1 MAAGGTPGNVQ
12 VGPGRIYVAAIG
24 TTEPASASAALPSAW
39 RAVGYT
45 EDGSE
50 FQSETTSEPV
60 EVAEEL
66 DPIRYENTRRLSNFV
81 FSMAESTGKNLAL
94 ALNQGSDATTGG
106 AIEPTDA
113 GSEVRVMIV
122 WDSDETPGATNSRLL
137 IRQGYQSGQTT
148 IAHRKAPAKKLIAV
162 NFRAERPDDGT
173 SEAWKF
179 FEDSDGLI

>member
-12 VGPGRIYVAAIG
+12 VGPGRIYVAPIG
-24 TTEPASASAALPSAW
+24 TTDPTDSSTALPSAW

-50 FQSETTSEPV
+50 FQTETTSEAV

-66 DPIRYENTRRLSNFV
+66 DPIRYENTRRLSGFV

-94 ALNQGSDATTGG
+94 ALNQGANVTTSGVVSPV
-106 AIEPTDA
+106 AV
-113 GSEVRVMIV
+113 GSEVRVKIV
-122 WDSDETPGATNSRLL
+122 WDSDETAGASNSRLL
-137 IRQGYQSGQTT
+137 IRQAYQSGQTT

-162 NFRAERPDDGT
+162 NFRAEKPDAGGD
-173 SEAWKF
+173 AWKF
-179 FEDSDGLI
+179 FEDSTGLI